1 MTLTSHGADRRSS
14 TRYTLPAAYTPI
26 SVRLLDSERFTRDGH
41 AYNISASGLRFEL
54 DDPIAPGTRIAIRIA
69 LPGPELAASGTGQ
82 GAEAGPD
89 NGPGRAVF
97 AFATIVWLL
106 DDADEPGPVRMGARF
121 DAFGRAGD
129 EQRLT
134 TLIADGRYA
143 IAA

>member
-26 SVRLLDSERFTRDGH
+26 SVRLLDSARFTCDGH
-41 AYNISASGLRFEL
+41 AYNISSSGLRFEL
-54 DDPIAPGTRIAIRIA
+54 DDPIAPGTRIAMRIA
-69 LPGPELAASGTGQ
+69 LPGPEVSVGE

-89 NGPGRAVF
+89 IGPGRAVF
-97 AFATIVWLL
+97 VFATIVWLL
-106 DDADEPGPVRMGARF
+106 DDPDEPGPVRMGARF